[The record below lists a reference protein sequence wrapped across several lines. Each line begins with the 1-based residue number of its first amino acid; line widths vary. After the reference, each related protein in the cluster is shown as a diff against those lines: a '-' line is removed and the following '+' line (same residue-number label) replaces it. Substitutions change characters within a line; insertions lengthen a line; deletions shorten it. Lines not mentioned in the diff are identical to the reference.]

1 MIAREK
7 ARHRSA
13 LLTYLNSKK
22 NSFDDKLNQIIQ
34 IEHMMASIEAV
45 SNFMDKEIQFLGVF
59 GLLDM
64 GRTLIRECHVNK
76 YKFNLST

>member
-1 MIAREK
+1 
-7 ARHRSA
+7 
-13 LLTYLNSKK
+13 
-22 NSFDDKLNQIIQ
+22 
-34 IEHMMASIEAV
+34 MMASIEAM

-76 YKFNLST
+76 YKFNLSM